1 MIREILNPM
10 LTQLI
15 NARILTPQGWLKD
28 GSVLIRDG
36 KILEVTNCDLAVIGA
51 QLIDVKGMYVLP
63 GGVEIHA
70 HGGGGRDF
78 MECTE
83 DAFRGAVQTHMKYG
97 TTSIFP
103 TLSSSTVPMIEQAAE
118 TCTKMMAEKDSPILG
133 LHLEGHYLNMAMAG
147 GQMPE
152 NIKNPD
158 PNEYIPIVENW
169 HCIKRWD
176 AAPELP
182 GAMQFGKY
190 ITGKGILA
198 SVAHTQAEFEDIRTA
213 YEAGYTHATH
223 FYNAMPG
230 FHKRREYKYEGT
242 VESIYLMDD
251 MTVEVVA
258 DGIHVPPTILRLV
271 YKIKGVER
279 MCAITDALACA
290 ASDSKEAFDPRVII
304 EDGVC
309 KLADH
314 SALAGSVA
322 TMDRLIRTMVQK
334 AIIYDRI
341 ISSDAWD
348 ALMENEYYYNIHRGL
363 LNGFPGTV
371 LALLNIMFGLW
382 ALAAS
387 VSCSGNRP
395 AAAPSAVGVWADRDC
410 ELLRTERFALLFES
424 NGDTTTSLLQRM
436 DATDTVLLGKTVFT
450 PDSVLMQYVHRP
462 GEARQYADPGAVQ
475 PDGRLRIVVE
485 GRERMLEKIE
495 SFAVSAPYE
504 MLKASPLEIGFCI
517 QQWSLGTRCRCENGS
532 ISFEAGTNR
541 HSYTFNIEPGFVY
554 CRAAR
559 LRFNERGGLFA
570 QNIRMMANAR
580 EHTAFR
586 RSPQTSDR
594 TTIIFPAM

>member
-1 MIREILNPM
+1 M

-83 DAFRGAVQTHMKYG
+83 DAFRAAVKTHMKYG

-118 TCTKMMAEKDSPILG
+118 TCTKLMEEKDSPILG

-147 GQMPE
+147 GQIPE
-152 NIKNPD
+152 NIKSPD
-158 PNEYIPIVENW
+158 PNEYIPIVETW
-169 HCIKRWD
+169 SCIKRWD

-190 ITGKGILA
+190 ITAKGILA

-230 FHKRREYKYEGT
+230 FHKRREYKYEDT
-242 VESIYLMDD
+242 VESIYLLDD

-279 MCAITDALACA
+279 TCLITDALACA
-290 ASDSKEAFDPRVII
+290 ASDSREAFDPRVII

-334 AIIYDRI
+334 AEIPLADAVRMASETPAKIMGVYDRKGSLQKGKDADI
-341 ISSDAWD
+341 IVMDED
-348 ALMENEYYYNIHRGL
+348 
-363 LNGFPGTV
+363 LNV
-371 LALLNIMFGLW
+371 RA
-382 ALAAS
+382 
-387 VSCSGNRP
+387 
-395 AAAPSAVGVWADRDC
+395 VWA
-410 ELLRTERFALLFES
+410 
-424 NGDTTTSLLQRM
+424 M
-436 DATDTVLLGKTVFT
+436 GKLVPETNT
-450 PDSVLMQYVHRP
+450 
-462 GEARQYADPGAVQ
+462 
-475 PDGRLRIVVE
+475 
-485 GRERMLEKIE
+485 
-495 SFAVSAPYE
+495 
-504 MLKASPLEIGFCI
+504 
-517 QQWSLGTRCRCENGS
+517 
-532 ISFEAGTNR
+532 IS
-541 HSYTFNIEPGFVY
+541 
-554 CRAAR
+554 
-559 LRFNERGGLFA
+559 
-570 QNIRMMANAR
+570 
-580 EHTAFR
+580 
-586 RSPQTSDR
+586 
-594 TTIIFPAM
+594 

>member
-1 MIREILNPM
+1 M

-83 DAFRGAVQTHMKYG
+83 DAFRTAVRTHMKYG

-118 TCTKMMAEKDSPILG
+118 TCTRLMEEKDSPILG
-133 LHLEGHYLNMAMAG
+133 LHLEGHYLNIAMAG
-147 GQMPE
+147 GQIPE

-169 HCIKRWD
+169 SCIKRWD

-190 ITGKGILA
+190 ITAKGILA

-242 VESIYLMDD
+242 VESIYLLDD

-258 DGIHVPPTILRLV
+258 DGIHVPPTILRLI

-279 MCAITDALACA
+279 TCLITDALACA

-334 AIIYDRI
+334 AEIPLADAVRMASETPAKIMGVYDRKGSLQKGKDADI
-341 ISSDAWD
+341 IVMDED
-348 ALMENEYYYNIHRGL
+348 
-363 LNGFPGTV
+363 LNV
-371 LALLNIMFGLW
+371 RA
-382 ALAAS
+382 
-387 VSCSGNRP
+387 
-395 AAAPSAVGVWADRDC
+395 VWA
-410 ELLRTERFALLFES
+410 T
-424 NGDTTTSLLQRM
+424 
-436 DATDTVLLGKTVFT
+436 GKLVPETNT
-450 PDSVLMQYVHRP
+450 
-462 GEARQYADPGAVQ
+462 
-475 PDGRLRIVVE
+475 
-485 GRERMLEKIE
+485 
-495 SFAVSAPYE
+495 
-504 MLKASPLEIGFCI
+504 
-517 QQWSLGTRCRCENGS
+517 
-532 ISFEAGTNR
+532 IS
-541 HSYTFNIEPGFVY
+541 
-554 CRAAR
+554 
-559 LRFNERGGLFA
+559 
-570 QNIRMMANAR
+570 
-580 EHTAFR
+580 
-586 RSPQTSDR
+586 
-594 TTIIFPAM
+594 

>member
-1 MIREILNPM
+1 M

-36 KILEVTNCDLAVIGA
+36 QILEVTNCDLAVIGA
-51 QLIDVKGMYVLP
+51 QLVDVKGMYVVP
-63 GGVEIHA
+63 GGVEIHV

-83 DAFRGAVQTHMKYG
+83 DAFRGAVKTHMKYG

-118 TCTKMMAEKDSPILG
+118 TCTKLMAEKNSPILG

-158 PNEYIPIVENW
+158 PNEYIPIVEKW
-169 HCIKRWD
+169 ACIKRWD

-190 ITGKGILA
+190 ITAKGILA

-213 YEAGYTHATH
+213 YDAGYTHATH

-258 DGIHVPPTILRLV
+258 DGIHVPPTILRLA

-290 ASDSKEAFDPRVII
+290 ASDSQEAFDPRVII

-309 KLADH
+309 KLADR

-322 TMDRLIRTMVQK
+322 TMDRLIRTLVQK
-334 AIIYDRI
+334 ADIPLADAVRMVSETPARIMGVYDRKGSLQKGKDADI
-341 ISSDAWD
+341 I
-348 ALMENEYYYNIHRGL
+348 
-363 LNGFPGTV
+363 V
-371 LALLNIMFGLW
+371 LDDELKVRA
-382 ALAAS
+382 
-387 VSCSGNRP
+387 
-395 AAAPSAVGVWADRDC
+395 VWAMG
-410 ELLRTERFALLFES
+410 ELVPE
-424 NGDTTTSLLQRM
+424 
-436 DATDTVLLGKTVFT
+436 
-450 PDSVLMQYVHRP
+450 
-462 GEARQYADPGAVQ
+462 
-475 PDGRLRIVVE
+475 
-485 GRERMLEKIE
+485 
-495 SFAVSAPYE
+495 
-504 MLKASPLEIGFCI
+504 
-517 QQWSLGTRCRCENGS
+517 
-532 ISFEAGTNR
+532 TNTL
-541 HSYTFNIEPGFVY
+541 S
-554 CRAAR
+554 
-559 LRFNERGGLFA
+559 
-570 QNIRMMANAR
+570 
-580 EHTAFR
+580 
-586 RSPQTSDR
+586 
-594 TTIIFPAM
+594 

>member
-1 MIREILNPM
+1 M

-118 TCTKMMAEKDSPILG
+118 TCTRMMAEKDSPILG

-290 ASDSKEAFDPRVII
+290 ASDNKEAFDPRVII

-334 AIIYDRI
+334 ADIPLADAVRMVSETPARIMNVYDRKGSLQKGKDADI
-341 ISSDAWD
+341 IVMDEDLKIRA
-348 ALMENEYYYNIHRGL
+348 
-363 LNGFPGTV
+363 
-371 LALLNIMFGLW
+371 
-382 ALAAS
+382 
-387 VSCSGNRP
+387 
-395 AAAPSAVGVWADRDC
+395 VWAMGKFVP
-410 ELLRTERFALLFES
+410 EP
-424 NGDTTTSLLQRM
+424 DTLS
-436 DATDTVLLGKTVFT
+436 
-450 PDSVLMQYVHRP
+450 
-462 GEARQYADPGAVQ
+462 
-475 PDGRLRIVVE
+475 
-485 GRERMLEKIE
+485 
-495 SFAVSAPYE
+495 
-504 MLKASPLEIGFCI
+504 
-517 QQWSLGTRCRCENGS
+517 
-532 ISFEAGTNR
+532 
-541 HSYTFNIEPGFVY
+541 
-554 CRAAR
+554 
-559 LRFNERGGLFA
+559 
-570 QNIRMMANAR
+570 
-580 EHTAFR
+580 
-586 RSPQTSDR
+586 
-594 TTIIFPAM
+594 

>member
-1 MIREILNPM
+1 M

-147 GQMPE
+147 GQM
-152 NIKNPD
+152 PD

-334 AIIYDRI
+334 ADIPLADAARMVSETPARIMGVYDRKGSLQKGKDADI
-341 ISSDAWD
+341 IVMDEDLKIRA
-348 ALMENEYYYNIHRGL
+348 
-363 LNGFPGTV
+363 
-371 LALLNIMFGLW
+371 
-382 ALAAS
+382 
-387 VSCSGNRP
+387 
-395 AAAPSAVGVWADRDC
+395 VWAMGKLVP
-410 ELLRTERFALLFES
+410 E
-424 NGDTTTSLLQRM
+424 
-436 DATDTVLLGKTVFT
+436 TDTL
-450 PDSVLMQYVHRP
+450 S
-462 GEARQYADPGAVQ
+462 
-475 PDGRLRIVVE
+475 
-485 GRERMLEKIE
+485 
-495 SFAVSAPYE
+495 
-504 MLKASPLEIGFCI
+504 
-517 QQWSLGTRCRCENGS
+517 
-532 ISFEAGTNR
+532 
-541 HSYTFNIEPGFVY
+541 
-554 CRAAR
+554 
-559 LRFNERGGLFA
+559 
-570 QNIRMMANAR
+570 
-580 EHTAFR
+580 
-586 RSPQTSDR
+586 
-594 TTIIFPAM
+594 

>member
-1 MIREILNPM
+1 M

-51 QLIDVKGMYVLP
+51 QLIDVKGMHVLP

-118 TCTKMMAEKDSPILG
+118 TCTRMMAEKDSPILG

-290 ASDSKEAFDPRVII
+290 ASDNKEAFDPRVII

-322 TMDRLIRTMVQK
+322 TMDRLIRTMVQRK
-334 AIIYDRI
+334 KPA
-341 ISSDAWD
+341 
-348 ALMENEYYYNIHRGL
+348 H
-363 LNGFPGTV
+363 
-371 LALLNIMFGLW
+371 
-382 ALAAS
+382 
-387 VSCSGNRP
+387 CS
-395 AAAPSAVGVWADRDC
+395 
-410 ELLRTERFALLFES
+410 
-424 NGDTTTSLLQRM
+424 
-436 DATDTVLLGKTVFT
+436 
-450 PDSVLMQYVHRP
+450 
-462 GEARQYADPGAVQ
+462 
-475 PDGRLRIVVE
+475 
-485 GRERMLEKIE
+485 
-495 SFAVSAPYE
+495 
-504 MLKASPLEIGFCI
+504 
-517 QQWSLGTRCRCENGS
+517 
-532 ISFEAGTNR
+532 
-541 HSYTFNIEPGFVY
+541 
-554 CRAAR
+554 
-559 LRFNERGGLFA
+559 
-570 QNIRMMANAR
+570 
-580 EHTAFR
+580 
-586 RSPQTSDR
+586 
-594 TTIIFPAM
+594 

>member
-1 MIREILNPM
+1 M

-36 KILEVTNCDLAVIGA
+36 QILEVTNCDLAVIGA

-83 DAFRGAVQTHMKYG
+83 DAFRAAVKTHIRYG

-118 TCTKMMAEKDSPILG
+118 TCTKLMEEKDSPILG

-158 PNEYIPIVENW
+158 PNEYIPIVEKW

-242 VESIYLMDD
+242 VESIYLLDN

-290 ASDSKEAFDPRVII
+290 ASDSQEAFDPRVII

-334 AIIYDRI
+334 ADIPLADAARMVSETPARIMGVFDRKGSLQKEKDADIIVMDK
-341 ISSDAWD
+341 D
-348 ALMENEYYYNIHRGL
+348 
-363 LNGFPGTV
+363 
-371 LALLNIMFGLW
+371 LNI
-382 ALAAS
+382 
-387 VSCSGNRP
+387 R
-395 AAAPSAVGVWADRDC
+395 AVWTMGKLVP
-410 ELLRTERFALLFES
+410 E
-424 NGDTTTSLLQRM
+424 
-436 DATDTVLLGKTVFT
+436 TDTL
-450 PDSVLMQYVHRP
+450 S
-462 GEARQYADPGAVQ
+462 
-475 PDGRLRIVVE
+475 
-485 GRERMLEKIE
+485 
-495 SFAVSAPYE
+495 
-504 MLKASPLEIGFCI
+504 
-517 QQWSLGTRCRCENGS
+517 
-532 ISFEAGTNR
+532 
-541 HSYTFNIEPGFVY
+541 
-554 CRAAR
+554 
-559 LRFNERGGLFA
+559 
-570 QNIRMMANAR
+570 
-580 EHTAFR
+580 
-586 RSPQTSDR
+586 
-594 TTIIFPAM
+594 

>member
-1 MIREILNPM
+1 M

-51 QLIDVKGMYVLP
+51 HLVDVKGMYVLP

-83 DAFRGAVQTHMKYG
+83 DAFRAAVKTHMKYG

-118 TCTKMMAEKDSPILG
+118 TCTKLMAEKDSPILG

-147 GQMPE
+147 GQLPE

-158 PNEYIPIVENW
+158 PNEYIPIVENLS
-169 HCIKRWD
+169 CIKRWD

-190 ITGKGILA
+190 ITAKGILA

-242 VESIYLMDD
+242 VESIYLLDD

-258 DGIHVPPTILRLV
+258 DGIHVPPTILRLI

-279 MCAITDALACA
+279 TCLITDALACA
-290 ASDSKEAFDPRVII
+290 ASDSQEAFDPRVII

-322 TMDRLIRTMVQK
+322 TMDRLIRTVVQK
-334 AIIYDRI
+334 AEIPLADAVRMASETPARIMGVYDRKGSLQKGKDADI
-341 ISSDAWD
+341 IVMDEELKIRAVW
-348 ALMENEYYYNIHRGL
+348 AMGKLV
-363 LNGFPGTV
+363 PGT
-371 LALLNIMFGLW
+371 
-382 ALAAS
+382 
-387 VSCSGNRP
+387 
-395 AAAPSAVGVWADRDC
+395 
-410 ELLRTERFALLFES
+410 
-424 NGDTTTSLLQRM
+424 DTLS
-436 DATDTVLLGKTVFT
+436 
-450 PDSVLMQYVHRP
+450 
-462 GEARQYADPGAVQ
+462 
-475 PDGRLRIVVE
+475 
-485 GRERMLEKIE
+485 
-495 SFAVSAPYE
+495 
-504 MLKASPLEIGFCI
+504 
-517 QQWSLGTRCRCENGS
+517 
-532 ISFEAGTNR
+532 
-541 HSYTFNIEPGFVY
+541 
-554 CRAAR
+554 
-559 LRFNERGGLFA
+559 
-570 QNIRMMANAR
+570 
-580 EHTAFR
+580 
-586 RSPQTSDR
+586 
-594 TTIIFPAM
+594 